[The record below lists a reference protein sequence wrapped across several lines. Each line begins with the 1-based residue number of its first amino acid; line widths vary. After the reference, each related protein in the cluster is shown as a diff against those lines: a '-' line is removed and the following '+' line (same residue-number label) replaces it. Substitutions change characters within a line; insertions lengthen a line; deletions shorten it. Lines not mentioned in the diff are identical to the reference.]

1 MDRPNRI
8 GAIRIGGG
16 LRYRTD
22 GVSVFRLV
30 KALAVIRNFQD
41 ADQSFF
47 SIAMRLS
54 WPQHLQTARMLE
66 GASQSDCGT
75 ALALMGISLLILA
88 EDLLAAEQATTAQ
101 PRLS

>member
-1 MDRPNRI
+1 
-8 GAIRIGGG
+8 
-16 LRYRTD
+16 
-22 GVSVFRLV
+22 
-30 KALAVIRNFQD
+30 
-41 ADQSFF
+41 
-47 SIAMRLS
+47 MRLS

-101 PRLS
+101 PRLN